1 MVDSICRHGSI
12 GSVCLLRVPVGPIV
26 VLVLVSGT
34 FLDAHLLIGVS
45 KVVASDMIYLCDM

>member
-1 MVDSICRHGSI
+1 M
-12 GSVCLLRVPVGPIV
+12 CLLRVPVGPIV